1 LSQVCSHIFVS
12 DDPEA
17 LRRRQPVVPARE
29 GAYDSGEM
37 NEPAERRWDVEGYER
52 IDAAR
57 LETFPYEHPGRDA
70 VVAIDTD
77 EFTAV
82 CPWSGLPD
90 FGRLK
95 VRYVPRERVL
105 ELKSF
110 KYYLHSY
117 RNVGIYQEHAAN
129 RILQDL
135 VAATDPRWMELE
147 LDYNVRGGVHTMVSA
162 RWPWNEKDDS
172 GSSGARG

>member
-1 LSQVCSHIFVS
+1 MA
-12 DDPEA
+12 E
-17 LRRRQPVVPARE
+17 LRL
-29 GAYDSGEM
+29 
-37 NEPAERRWDVEGYER
+37 DVEGYER
-52 IDAAR
+52 IEAAR
-57 LETFPYEHPGRDA
+57 LETFPYEYPGSDA

-95 VRYVPRERVL
+95 VCYVPRERVL

-135 VAATDPRWMELE
+135 VTATDPRWMELE
-147 LDYNVRGGVHTMVSA
+147 LDYNIRGGVHTTVTL
-162 RWPWNEKDDS
+162 RWPRA
-172 GSSGARG
+172 GT

>member
-1 LSQVCSHIFVS
+1 MML
-12 DDPEA
+12 
-17 LRRRQPVVPARE
+17 ARE
-29 GAYDSGEM
+29 EGSMDQ
-37 NEPAERRWDVEGYER
+37 EGYER
-52 IDAAR
+52 INPAL
-57 LETFPYEHPGRDA
+57 LETFPYEYPGSDA
-70 VVAIDTD
+70 VVEIATD

-90 FGRLK
+90 FGRLT

-129 RILQDL
+129 RILADL
-135 VAATDPRWMELE
+135 VTAAAPKWMELV
-147 LDYNVRGGVHTMVSA
+147 LDYNVRGGVHTTVRA
-162 RWPWNEKDDS
+162 RWPQE
-172 GSSGARG
+172 

>member
-1 LSQVCSHIFVS
+1 M
-12 DDPEA
+12 A
-17 LRRRQPVVPARE
+17 RPARQDID
-29 GAYDSGEM
+29 APPGE
-37 NEPAERRWDVEGYER
+37 ERRWDIEGYER
-52 IDAAR
+52 IDAAC
-57 LETFPYEHPGRDA
+57 LETFAYEYPGSNA
-70 VVAIDTD
+70 VVEIATD

-105 ELKSF
+105 ELRSF

-129 RILQDL
+129 RILNDL
-135 VAATDPRWMELE
+135 VAVTRPAWMEIE
-147 LDYNVRGGVHTMVSA
+147 LDYNVRGGVHTTVSV
-162 RWPWNEKDDS
+162 RWPRDDS
-172 GSSGARG
+172 APTIK

>member
-1 LSQVCSHIFVS
+1 
-12 DDPEA
+12 
-17 LRRRQPVVPARE
+17 
-29 GAYDSGEM
+29 M
-37 NEPAERRWDVEGYER
+37 AEQRVDVEGYER
-52 IDAAR
+52 INAAR
-57 LETFPYEHPGRDA
+57 LETFPYEYAGSDA

-95 VRYVPRERVL
+95 VRYIPRERVL

-110 KYYLHSY
+110 KYYLYSF

-129 RILQDL
+129 RILEDL
-135 VAATDPRWMELE
+135 VAATDARWMELE
-147 LDYNVRGGVHTMVSA
+147 LDYNTRGGVHTTVTA
-162 RWPWNEKDDS
+162 RWPRA
-172 GSSGARG
+172 G

>member
-1 LSQVCSHIFVS
+1 MADLGL
-12 DDPEA
+12 E
-17 LRRRQPVVPARE
+17 L
-29 GAYDSGEM
+29 
-37 NEPAERRWDVEGYER
+37 EGYKR
-52 IDAAR
+52 IDTAR
-57 LETFPYEHPGRDA
+57 LETFPYEYAGSHA
-70 VVAIDTD
+70 TVAIDTD

-147 LDYNVRGGVHTMVSA
+147 LDYNIRGGVHTTVTV
-162 RWPWNEKDDS
+162 RWPRA
-172 GSSGARG
+172 G